1 MALTINDRVKETSTT
16 TGTGALTFA
25 GAVSGFETF
34 SAGIGNS
41 NTTYYAVVNTDTPT
55 EWEVGLGTLAGDS
68 STITRTTV
76 ISSSNS
82 DSAVDFGSG
91 TKEIF
96 CTLPAS
102 KAVIKDASGDVTFGD
117 NDITNVG
124 DIALDSISNDGTDI
138 TLDSSGD
145 IVLDADGTQIYLK
158 DAGTLFGSLTNSSG
172 ELVIKSS
179 SSDTTALT
187 FSGANATLAGTLG
200 VGAITGTSTIQG
212 TTITATTAFVPD
224 ASDGAALGT
233 TALEFSDLYL
243 ADGAVVG
250 FGDDQDVTLTHVA
263 DTGLLLNST
272 MALQFNDSSQYIN
285 APSNAILDINATDEI
300 ELNATLADINANLD
314 VSGTIVGASTISAGT
329 AFVPDADDGAALGT
343 ASLNFADAYFADG
356 AVINFGDDQDV
367 SLTHVADTG
376 LTLSSTDKLMFNDAS
391 QFVQGSSATVLS
403 LGATDEIDLTATAI
417 DINGTCDI
425 SGTFS
430 LAGTD
435 ITTTAAE
442 INLIDGG
449 TARGTTAVASGDGL
463 LVNDGGTM
471 AMTNVDT
478 VSTYFASHSVGG
490 GNIVTTGALD
500 SGSITSGFGAI
511 DNGTSGIRTATF
523 TAETAFVPDASDGA
537 ALGTTALE
545 FSDLFLADGA
555 VINFGDDQDVTL
567 THVADTGLLLNSTM
581 QLQFND
587 ASQNIN
593 APSAT
598 VLDINATDEIE
609 LNATL
614 VDINA
619 NVEISGTA
627 TTTGVHTFT
636 AVPVFPNNTIETADI
651 QDDAITSAKIAD
663 SNITNALM
671 ADNSIDSAEYV
682 DGSIDTAHIADDQV
696 TLAKMAGLA
705 RGKLIYGNSSGNPT
719 ALAVGSADQVLT
731 ADGTDF
737 AWADSGGGGKVLQ
750 VVSGTN
756 DTETDTSGTS
766 FVTSNTSV
774 NITPA
779 ASSSKIL
786 VFYSM
791 TCRYHNSASPGPET
805 ARTTVYRDSTNL
817 NSNGYSTLGYMTA
830 GNQRV
835 NTANNNIL
843 DSPSTS
849 SQVTY
854 TVYGKTGAG
863 SNETTLHM
871 NYDARSTIT
880 AIEIGA

>member
-82 DSAVDFGSG
+82 DSAVSFGAG

-343 ASLNFADAYFADG
+343 SSLNFADAYFADG

-500 SGSITSGFGAI
+500 SGSITSGFGGI

-523 TAETAFVPDASDGA
+523 TAETAFVPDASGGA
-537 ALGTTALE
+537 DLGTTALE
-545 FSDLFLADGA
+545 FNDAFFNDSA
-555 VINFGDDQDVTL
+555 VINFGDDQDTTL
-567 THVADTGLLLNSTM
+567 THTDGTGLTLNSTNK
-581 QLQFND
+581 LCFND
-587 ASQNIN
+587 ATQFVQGS
-593 APSAT
+593 SGT
-598 VLDINATDEIE
+598 VLSLGATDEID
-609 LNATL
+609 LTATAI
-614 VDINA
+614 DINGTCD
-619 NVEISGTA
+619 ISGTFSLAGTNVTSTAAEINLLDGLDRGSILYGNASSA
-627 TTTGVHTFT
+627 TTVLG
-636 AVPVFPNNTIETADI
+636 
-651 QDDAITSAKIAD
+651 Q
-663 SNITNALM
+663 
-671 ADNSIDSAEYV
+671 
-682 DGSIDTAHIADDQV
+682 
-696 TLAKMAGLA
+696 
-705 RGKLIYGNSSGNPT
+705 
-719 ALAVGSADQVLT
+719 GSADQVLT
-731 ADGTDF
+731 SDGTDISWEN
-737 AWADSGGGGKVLQ
+737 ASGGATKKMSYGSMDFNNTSGSPSGCDSVTISCAGGSGLLTGTCTLSFYVNTTPYTNFSAVTWGVSGLSASLYVNPGDNFSLYTNYFNGFKFSNSTTSTSGGKLKLNLPIMITY
-750 VVSGTN
+750 SGGPGDITL
-756 DTETDTSGTS
+756 TFTA
-766 FVTSNTSV
+766 NT
-774 NITPA
+774 P
-779 ASSSKIL
+779 
-786 VFYSM
+786 
-791 TCRYHNSASPGPET
+791 
-805 ARTTVYRDSTNL
+805 
-817 NSNGYSTLGYMTA
+817 SNGWGGAPTMNCQSRVALGEYVDA
-830 GNQRV
+830 
-835 NTANNNIL
+835 
-843 DSPSTS
+843 TS
-849 SQVTY
+849 
-854 TVYGKTGAG
+854 
-863 SNETTLHM
+863 
-871 NYDARSTIT
+871 I
-880 AIEIGA
+880 